1 MEAKLDA
8 ASGCVIIKGRGWNT
22 GDKDKWQLCV
32 EGCTLPVNCRV
43 CLGLVCVLR
52 DSDVKVH
59 SRWLN
64 VTKVVDPIRPD
75 FVGSGNGRSD
85 A

>member
-32 EGCTLPVNCRV
+32 GVCTLPVNQC
-43 CLGLVCVLR
+43 VCVFW
-52 DSDVKVH
+52 VA
-59 SRWLN
+59 
-64 VTKVVDPIRPD
+64 
-75 FVGSGNGRSD
+75 GRFGVCVCV
-85 A
+85 